1 MAAGVNVALCPWPV
15 YRSYICPVREP
26 RAISPRRN
34 ARGRTAVSSLFF
46 CVRVLLLRPRIP
58 LQVSRKHTFNC
69 FLPVDLPGGTEG
81 SQDDDFV

>member
-34 ARGRTAVSSLFF
+34 ARGEETGAVSSLFF
-46 CVRVLLLRPRIP
+46 CVRVLLPT
-58 LQVSRKHTFNC
+58 SFWETHTFNC
-69 FLPVDLPGGTEG
+69 LLSFLVDLGTEG
-81 SQDDDFV
+81 RISGR